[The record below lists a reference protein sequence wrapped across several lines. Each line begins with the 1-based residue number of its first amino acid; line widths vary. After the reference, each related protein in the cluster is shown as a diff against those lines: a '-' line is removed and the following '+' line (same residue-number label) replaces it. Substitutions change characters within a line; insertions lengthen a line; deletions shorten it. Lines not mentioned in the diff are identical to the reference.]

1 MIGKYLNS
9 APTCAL
15 SLLLAG
21 CGALGAGSNQQVGS
35 VSASIPTAYLS
46 TSVPYYIC
54 NQRTDGSYS
63 LIPPA
68 KLQSEI
74 AARAIAGGST
84 NERIANLNAQC
95 KRTAFQ
101 NGDPLTLIIH
111 RVGLNGLAE
120 YRQSSTDSSIN
131 KCIRGCRRDI
141 AVVIDVN
148 AQGGEYQA
156 PIVAYYQRGVPDG
169 GHLQFNNLI
178 IYSQAEWFRQN
189 PPVVRIRMYDVREDK
204 NAELKARLDIAQ
216 DASKSIGNYLA
227 GASSIGPAVDLARK
241 AADILIRSYGNRS
254 ILDME
259 FQLYPAEFSDD
270 ETFASAI
277 STGPLVV
284 FSEEEAKLTKTAA
297 EPRKGGTLPSFTYL
311 PDAIQYGGAGIY
323 SDGKPHK
330 TPFVVVSLNRFEG
343 TVAASVSRRI
353 QDLSSKFS
361 SAAGV
366 TSSDVDDIGQ
376 IYVDSRLAQ
385 AIDKFDKEPK
395 TQSLIN
401 LVTRYDELTKET
413 GRQFDKTPD
422 DYLRRRA
429 ERKIF
434 LATGC
439 DPQGK
444 NLSDLAS
451 SLEGKDFKN
460 GKIEAQLV
468 CDLAT

>member
-1 MIGKYLNS
+1 MLQRNIQATAICGIF
-9 APTCAL
+9 
-15 SLLLAG
+15 LLAG

-35 VSASIPTAYLS
+35 TSASVPTAYLS

-54 NQRTDGSYS
+54 NQKTDGSYS

-68 KLQSEI
+68 KIQSENRDI
-74 AARAIAGGST
+74 RGPS
-84 NERIANLNAQC
+84 NKDKIANLNLLC

-120 YRQSSTDSSIN
+120 YRSSERHPSIA
-131 KCIRGCRRDI
+131 KCFRGCTRDI

-156 PIVAYYQRGVPDG
+156 PIVAFYQRGVPDG

-178 IYSQAEWFRQN
+178 IYAQAEWFRQN
-189 PPVVRIRMYDVREDK
+189 PPVVRIRMYDVRDDK
-204 NAELKARLDIAQ
+204 NADLKSRLDIAQ

-227 GASSIGPAVDLARK
+227 GASSIGPAVELARR
-241 AADILIRSYGNRS
+241 AADMLIRNYGNRS

-284 FSEEEAKLTKTAA
+284 FSEEEARLSKSKTG
-297 EPRKGGTLPSFTYL
+297 PKQGGALPNFTYL

-323 SDGKPHK
+323 SNGKPHK
-330 TPFVVVSLNRFEG
+330 SPFVVVSLNRFEG

-353 QDLSSKFS
+353 QELSTKFS

-366 TSSDVDDIGQ
+366 SDSDVDAVGQ

-385 AIDKFDKEPK
+385 SIDRFDKEPK
-395 TQSLIN
+395 MQSLIG
-401 LVTRYDELTKET
+401 LIGRYDELTKKV
-413 GRQFDKTPD
+413 GRKFDKTPD

-429 ERKIF
+429 ERKI
-434 LATGC
+434 LVATGC
-439 DPQGK
+439 DP
-444 NLSDLAS
+444 
-451 SLEGKDFKN
+451 EGKDLDELLLSLGDK
-460 GKIEAQLV
+460 KIEDGKTIEGVTCIAKESS
-468 CDLAT
+468 